1 MKALRVV
8 VIDDEPLA
16 RSRIKRMLQNID
28 RIEIAGECANGH
40 QAVAQIP
47 KIQPDVILLDVQ
59 MPEMNGFQV
68 LEKLG
73 KNLPYVIFV
82 TAYDQYAIQAFEV
95 YALDYLLK
103 PFNET
108 RLKRALERAR
118 KQVDLQN
125 QSGFSEQLDALVK
138 VVKGEEHLDRLVMK
152 DDRKIWFISVDAID
166 WIEADGKYV
175 LIHTG
180 KESHLLRESLT
191 ALETKLNPKKFT
203 RIHRSSIV
211 NIERIKELQP
221 WFHGDYRIVLST
233 GKELILS
240 RTYRKKFQELIGD
253 A

>member
-28 RIEIAGECANGH
+28 GVEIAGECANGN
-40 QAVAQIP
+40 QAVEQIP
-47 KIQPDVILLDVQ
+47 KTQPDVILLDVQ

-73 KNLPYVIFV
+73 KHLPYVIFV

-118 KQVDLQN
+118 KQVDHQN
-125 QSGFSEQLDALVK
+125 QSDFSEQLDALVK
-138 VVKGEEHLDRLVMK
+138 VLKGEAHLDRLVMK
-152 DDRKIWFISVDAID
+152 DDRKIWFIPVDSID

-175 LIHTG
+175 LIHAG
-180 KESHLLRESLT
+180 RESHLMRESLT
-191 ALETKLNPKKFT
+191 ALEAKLNPKKYT

-211 NIERIKELQP
+211 NLERIKELQP
-221 WFHGDYRIVLST
+221 WFHGDYRILLST
-233 GKELILS
+233 GQELILS

>member
-1 MKALRVV
+1 MKSLSVL

-16 RSRIKRMLQNID
+16 RTRMKRMLQNIGD
-28 RIEIAGECANGH
+28 IEIAGECTNGR
-40 QAVAQIP
+40 QAVEQIP
-47 KIQPDVILLDVQ
+47 KIKPDVLLLDVQ

-68 LEKLG
+68 LESLG
-73 KNLPYVIFV
+73 KNIPYVIFV

-103 PFNET
+103 PFNEN
-108 RLKRALERAR
+108 RLERALIRAR
-118 KQVDLQN
+118 KQVALEN
-125 QSGFSEQLDALVK
+125 QTGFSDQLTALVK
-138 VVKGEEHLDRLVMK
+138 ELKGEPHLDRLVIK
-152 DDRKIWFISVDAID
+152 DERKIWFVPIDSID

-175 LIHTG
+175 LVHAG
-180 KESHLLRESLT
+180 KEAHLLRESLT

-211 NIERIKELQP
+211 NIERIKEMQP
-221 WFHGDYRIVLST
+221 WFHGDYRIVLDN

-253 A
+253 G

>member
-1 MKALRVV
+1 MKPLSVL

-16 RSRIKRMLQNID
+16 RTRMKRMLQNIGN
-28 RIEIAGECANGH
+28 IEIAGECANGR
-40 QAVAQIP
+40 QAVEQIP
-47 KIQPDVILLDVQ
+47 KIKPDVLLLDVQ

-68 LEKLG
+68 LESLG
-73 KNLPYVIFV
+73 KNIPYVIFV

-103 PFNET
+103 PFNEN
-108 RLKRALERAR
+108 RLERALIR
-118 KQVDLQN
+118 ARNQVALEN
-125 QSGFSEQLDALVK
+125 QSGFSEQLTALVK
-138 VVKGEEHLDRLVMK
+138 ELKGEPHLDRLVMK
-152 DDRKIWFISVDAID
+152 DERKLWFVPVDSID

-175 LIHTG
+175 LVHVG
-180 KESHLLRESLT
+180 KEAHLMRESLT

-211 NIERIKELQP
+211 NVERIKEMQP
-221 WFHGDYRIVLST
+221 WFHGDYRIVLDN